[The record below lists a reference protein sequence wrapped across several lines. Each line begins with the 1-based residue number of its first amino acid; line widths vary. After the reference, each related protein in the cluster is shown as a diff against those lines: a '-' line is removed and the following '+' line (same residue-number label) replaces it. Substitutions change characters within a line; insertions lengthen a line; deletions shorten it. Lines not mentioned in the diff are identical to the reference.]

1 MLAWL
6 MPRQNF
12 ISIALGVYAPHETG
26 DRSVACHK
34 RVGKG
39 CGGKGL
45 LACVVV
51 VYNLCLIIRCIEE
64 TGVALP
70 GHLVG

>member
-1 MLAWL
+1 MK
-6 MPRQNF
+6 QE
-12 ISIALGVYAPHETG
+12 IGVWHATREWV
-26 DRSVACHK
+26 RAV
-34 RVGKG
+34 
-39 CGGKGL
+39 GKGL

-70 GHLVG
+70 DHHVG

>member
-1 MLAWL
+1 MHP
-6 MPRQNF
+6 MKQE
-12 ISIALGVYAPHETG
+12 IGVWHATREWV
-26 DRSVACHK
+26 RAV
-34 RVGKG
+34 
-39 CGGKGL
+39 GKGL

-70 GHLVG
+70 GHHVG